1 MKATKTHDL
10 LLLKRVDFPTKIIS
24 PIVYKFDLFLVKKNG
39 LNEND
44 QNLMVFEKQ
53 TCFWKK
59 LKFEG
64 LWPKFTDYNRWNS
77 KIWCKKW
84 KVFTESFMMLQS
96 HSPCMFVFSSMWE
109 EKKLSHME
117 AQKSNSHYKSSAKS
131 TYISD
136 SLPRS
141 LRFPSFMVQGPLVS
155 SLGET
160 VAVATFTHY
169 SMVRAEI
176 SCRNVNASR
185 CHTALQHIDD
195 SEVWST
201 IFHFCL

>member
-1 MKATKTHDL
+1 MAKNGRFWTKNFFQFWWFFDQ
-10 LLLKRVDFPTKIIS
+10 KVWPSPRKWQKMVDFEPKKFFEYYVLSMRTWYTAQTPVIS
-24 PIVYKFDLFLVKKNG
+24 DVC
-39 LNEND
+39 
-44 QNLMVFEKQ
+44 NLLPYF
-53 TCFWKK
+53 
-59 LKFEG
+59 
-64 LWPKFTDYNRWNS
+64 
-77 KIWCKKW
+77 
-84 KVFTESFMMLQS
+84 
-96 HSPCMFVFSSMWE
+96 
-109 EKKLSHME
+109 LSHMDAE
-117 AQKSNSHYKSSAKS
+117 SPNRQYKGFAYT
-131 TYISD
+131 TYISG

-160 VAVATFTHY
+160 VAVSTFTHY

-201 IFHFCL
+201 IFYFGR